1 MIGIGG
7 FFTLQS
13 IKSNNSN
20 KPVSS
25 TENNNSSTEANN
37 NNNTEKKSASF
48 DDLKFTCDFDN
59 NANGSEKSAFIKIE
73 NNSDSTFNG
82 KINLNF
88 TDSSNNTTNTMEVP
102 IYNLMPKSSY
112 SPNIIVNNSASNAN
126 YSFSGSFDSTQGNTP
141 AYTVKKTLIGNNS
154 YLFDVSVQDTSSSNL
169 QQISDEFSKKYPSS
183 VCNNFLIYFYPSD
196 KGDQFNLND
205 AIGDFSRD
213 YSDNTSKLNTYN

>member
-73 NNSDSTFNG
+73 NNKYWWGGGEPGTFAQYWW
-82 KINLNF
+82 K
-88 TDSSNNTTNTMEVP
+88 
-102 IYNLMPKSSY
+102 
-112 SPNIIVNNSASNAN
+112 
-126 YSFSGSFDSTQGNTP
+126 
-141 AYTVKKTLIGNNS
+141 
-154 YLFDVSVQDTSSSNL
+154 
-169 QQISDEFSKKYPSS
+169 
-183 VCNNFLIYFYPSD
+183 C
-196 KGDQFNLND
+196 
-205 AIGDFSRD
+205 
-213 YSDNTSKLNTYN
+213 